1 MYWGSVRFY
10 KHLIL
15 LTFALVLIGTGAFA
29 TAKAIDNSRLRDE
42 LKAAKTD
49 KLEKL
54 LYLNQKE
61 ASYAWQIVAQNS
73 ASSGF
78 DHDFD
83 LEYQNLYPELNVGE
97 IPEQTASSDTVYL
110 TFDDGPSPLTENVL
124 DILKDKGIKATFFV
138 IGKNLDDESGKRILK
153 RIVEEGHGIGIH
165 SYSHVYKSI
174 YASVG
179 NYLDDFYATYNR
191 IYDITGVRAEIFRF
205 PGGSINGYS
214 SAIYKEII
222 AEMLRRG
229 FVYYDWNVSSL
240 DAAARTT
247 TPQIYNSVV
256 RGAGQRTRSIVLMH
270 DSSDKRNT
278 MNALPEIIDHLT
290 TDGYRFDIITRNV
303 APIIF
308 GYSD

>member
-15 LTFALVLIGTGAFA
+15 LTFGLVLIGTGFFA
-29 TAKAIDNSRLRDE
+29 TTVAIDNSRLKHE
-42 LKAAKTD
+42 LNEAKTEN
-49 KLEKL
+49 LTNL
-54 LYLNQKE
+54 IYMNHKE
-61 ASYAWQIVAQNS
+61 ASYAWQIISRDS
-73 ASSGF
+73 AASG
-78 DHDFD
+78 DRYDFD
-83 LEYQNLYPELNVGE
+83 LEYQNLYPELYIGA

-110 TFDDGPSPLTENVL
+110 TFDDGPSLITENVL

-138 IGKNLDDESGKRILK
+138 IGKSLDNESGKRILK
-153 RIVEEGHGIGIH
+153 RIVAEGHGIGVH
-165 SYSHVYKSI
+165 SYSHEYKSI
-174 YASVG
+174 YASVES
-179 NYLDDFYATYNR
+179 YLDDFNATYSK
-191 IYDITGVRAEIFRF
+191 IYDITGARAEVFRF

-240 DAAARTT
+240 DAADRTST
-247 TPQIYNSVV
+247 GQIYNSVV
-256 RGAGQRTRSIVLMH
+256 RGAGQKTRSIVLMH

-278 MNALPEIIDHLT
+278 MNVLPEIIDHLS
-290 TDGYRFDIITRNV
+290 TDGYRFDILTRNV